1 MSPSVPFSHCYP
13 GILRKYG
20 PGMSG
25 PPPAPQ
31 FIILEDFSRALE
43 MKLKFLVYFR
53 VVLVKV
59 LRVTV
64 MGFVESI

>member
-1 MSPSVPFSHCYP
+1 MGLVCQ
-13 GILRKYG
+13 
-20 PGMSG
+20 
-25 PPPAPQ
+25 PPPPHNRQ

-53 VVLVKV
+53 VVLVKM

-64 MGFVESI
+64 MGFIESI